1 MDQLSSSEDNPFT
14 DYKIQYYDSKIRF
27 RTLNR
32 NHNFIFIKNKNS
44 ILVLEPIKLVHIYSF
59 YHNEIIKDFVVSP
72 KDSDLILCTQSYLE
86 TYKLECD
93 NVSDYDLKIKF
104 SLRKSVN
111 IENIKHLSVSAL
123 PVN

>member
-1 MDQLSSSEDNPFT
+1 MEQIKNNQNPKST
-14 DYKIQYYDSKIRF
+14 NYKIQYYDSIIRF

-59 YHNEIIKDFVVSP
+59 YHNELIIDFIVSP
-72 KDSDLILCTQSYLE
+72 KDSSLILCTQSCIE
-86 TYKLECD
+86 IYKLTCS

-104 SLRKSVN
+104 ALEKSVN
-111 IENIKHLSVSAL
+111 VENIQNSYI
-123 PVN
+123 

>member
-59 YHNEIIKDFVVSP
+59 YHNEIILDFIIM
-72 KDSDLILCTQSYLE
+72 K
-86 TYKLECD
+86 
-93 NVSDYDLKIKF
+93 
-104 SLRKSVN
+104 
-111 IENIKHLSVSAL
+111 
-123 PVN
+123 